1 MTLTDHSNHRP
12 FVARTILFAAAFFL
26 SHSPFQAHANDR
38 VALVVGIDSYSHATP
53 LNNAVSDSR
62 LVSKVLRETGFNV
75 VALENPGV
83 DEFYEGL
90 DKLSRRASLAQV
102 GIVYFAG
109 HGVEVG
115 GENYLLPVDAKLER
129 EVQLRSQAISLETIL
144 DDLGDARLE
153 AKVVILDCCR
163 DNPLKQRSW
172 MKTRSAG
179 RGLAPIL
186 DVKMPEGS
194 LVFFSA
200 GPGQVALDGDDG
212 NSPFTK
218 ALASQLLIPG
228 QDLFGAVINTS
239 DNVADE
245 TGGRQEPW
253 VKMDASGRAL
263 RKLVLVPVEKTP
275 ADSVGTVTTIAGAP
289 TTGNH
294 STEPVKPENAPAEK
308 KAETA
313 TAASTTAKA
322 DTVQVGNQSGNV
334 TPAPPADS
342 MKETVAANT
351 TPGAEG
357 AAEPTSG
364 NMTGQTKEEVKPLVL
379 PTRGYF
385 NNTEVFESGPYSG
398 YNSYSKNKILRSAQ
412 GKLTGAG
419 TPDGIMGRKTQSAL
433 QAYQTANSIPVTGKL
448 DIATLAAIG
457 LTGLP
462 EETYVAP
469 KKTYTPKKTYSKP
482 SSSSSSSGTRSSG
495 SSSGSANRSSGSSN
509 SSSSQTRRAG
519 PMMPPGF
526 PPAPRFP
533 HPMMKKFSS
542 SGSSSGGYSPPKK
555 KSSRVSHARKKF
567 MRPG

>member
-1 MTLTDHSNHRP
+1 MTSTDQANHRP
-12 FVARTILFAAAFFL
+12 FVARTLLFAAAFLF
-26 SHSPFQAHANDR
+26 SHSLFQAHANDR
-38 VALVVGIDSYSHATP
+38 VALVVGIDSYAHATP

-62 LVSKVLRETGFNV
+62 LVSKVLKETGFNV

-90 DKLSRRASLAQV
+90 DKLSRRASLAKV

-115 GENYLLPVDAKLER
+115 GENYLLPVDAELER

-144 DDLGDARLE
+144 EDLGEARLE

-163 DNPLKQRSW
+163 DNPLKQRTW

-186 DVKMPEGS
+186 DVNMPEGS

-228 QDLFGAVINTS
+228 QDLFRAVINTS

-263 RKLVLVPVEKTP
+263 RKLVLVPMEKTSAP
-275 ADSVGTVTTIAGAP
+275 TGTVTTIAGAP
-289 TTGNH
+289 ATGN
-294 STEPVKPENAPAEK
+294 TEKPAHAGNKPQDS
-308 KAETA
+308 A
-313 TAASTTAKA
+313 TAASTTA
-322 DTVQVGNQSGNV
+322 TVNTAQVGNKTENK
-334 TPAPPADS
+334 TPAPTAGTTAADS

-357 AAEPTSG
+357 AAEPTIG
-364 NMTGQTKEEVKPLVL
+364 NTTVEKKEEVKPLVL
-379 PTRGYF
+379 PSRGYF

-398 YNSYSKNKILRSAQ
+398 YNTYSKNKILRSAQ

-433 QAYQTANSIPVTGKL
+433 QSYQTANNLPVTGRL
-448 DIATLAAIG
+448 DTATLTSMG

-462 EETYVAP
+462 EESYTPPA

-482 SSSSSSSGTRSSG
+482 SSTSSSSGTRSSG
-495 SSSGSANRSSGSSN
+495 SSSSTANRSSGSSN
-509 SSSSQTRRAG
+509 NTSSSTRRTG

-526 PPAPRFP
+526 PPAPSFP
-533 HPMMKKFSS
+533 HPTMKKSS
-542 SGSSSGGYSPPKK
+542 SGSSSGGYSPPKR
-555 KSSRVSHARKKF
+555 SSRMSHARKKY